1 MNMTRLWGLAVGAAA
16 ALGCSLAN
24 PVDLSHTGSRPDPAP
39 AAAPAPP
46 ATGTNPIGGDG
57 LAEGQSRAQALG
69 LKERDIVSVL
79 PRDAIP
85 AILDPQ
91 FDSVTDAEAYMRPSE
106 QVMTLSIGGD
116 SRAYPINML
125 SVHEIVNDTVGGR
138 RVAVTY

>member
-1 MNMTRLWGLAVGAAA
+1 MGATRLWGLAVGAAA

-24 PVDLSHTGSRPDPAP
+24 PVDLSPTGSRPAAEPGGASAP
-39 AAAPAPP
+39 QV
-46 ATGTNPIGGDG
+46 TGSNPIGGGG

-69 LKERDIVSVL
+69 LREQDIVSVL

-91 FDSVTDAEAYMRPSE
+91 FDSAKDAEAYMRPSE